1 MSKRG
6 RTEYQTGFRR
16 FYLLSDYGNQKNFV
30 KTKLKYFF
38 QDKFY
43 QGLLNFLRN
52 LGCNNNLIKNQKVLI
67 ILQETYEETVQET
80 PFLREKKNKTE

>member
-1 MSKRG
+1 MIKILNNVVMSKRG

-52 LGCNNNLIKNQKVLI
+52 LGCNNNLIKNQKVFNHIARNL
-67 ILQETYEETVQET
+67 
-80 PFLREKKNKTE
+80 